1 MLRGAGC
8 NHSLCRQNEELIYLC
23 PHWLPDTSR
32 VALDGG
38 RGMVCPGDT
47 ISAKKYSVV
56 INLTGKQ
63 MMTGRLEHLSSELIG
78 QI

>member
-38 RGMVCPGDT
+38 RGMVRPGDT

-56 INLTGKQ
+56 INLNTE
-63 MMTGRLEHLSSELIG
+63 TDDDWLDHLSSEVIG

>member
-38 RGMVCPGDT
+38 QGMVRPGDT

-56 INLTGKQ
+56 INLNTE
-63 MMTGRLEHLSSELIG
+63 TDDDWLEHLSSELIG

>member
-38 RGMVCPGDT
+38 QGMVRPEDT

-56 INLTGKQ
+56 INLNTE
-63 MMTGRLEHLSSELIG
+63 TDDDWLEHLSSELIG